1 MIRSIVGEAR
11 RLPVGYSK
19 IGDDVA
25 LLPSG
30 KGMVVLK
37 VDMLVQRTDMPK
49 GMSFR
54 QAARKAVAMCVSDF
68 AAKGVKPDAFLL
80 SLGLRRGTSE
90 EEIRELANGFRK
102 AQDEWGIRLVGGD
115 TNEAGE
121 LVIDCAMIGF
131 ARDVVGR
138 SGAKAG
144 DLVMVTGPFGYPPA
158 GLKILQEGAKASPA
172 FRKKAVESTLNPKPP
187 LALGLALAPYL
198 SAAMDSS
205 DGLAR
210 SLHTLA
216 KKSGVGFQ
224 LSSLPMANGVE
235 GFARANG
242 VDSESLV
249 LAGGEEYE
257 IVGTV
262 RPSSL
267 RGAEVAARMAGRK
280 LMVIGRA
287 TDKKGKVT
295 LSGQEGEKPVPDE
308 GWLHLG

>member
-1 MIRSIVGEAR
+1 VIRSIVGEAR